1 VAKLRGAAAYA
12 GLVAIAA
19 SIAACNTNAV
29 APPLTA
35 APTPATCGAASF
47 PNRDQASLRAMR
59 DARRPLDVTFIA
71 SPHRSI
77 QRIYQP
83 DWAGPVLFAPG
94 AKSLQI
100 PAHRFCAVEGEWTV
114 PKARPTINCSN
125 RFEETDGSSLWIAID
140 GWMAT
145 FKAHAKRDGK
155 WHTYDSTD
163 ILQAGTESDV
173 HCYHGKG
180 AKYPTSAYFWIEWS
194 GTRNVAVTKHSRNL
208 PLHAGDT
215 IFVRIAADTSGP
227 HAWQRATLSFV
238 NETTGFYLP
247 PRTFDSGCV
256 DCDTRFSRPAR
267 LAGDTVE
274 WIVEA
279 TFYSAYKKSLPN
291 TLDDFGVVPMTQ
303 VAATDVDGVVY
314 DMRHLNG
321 ATPNIDWMTWNAIP
335 PSEKGTLL
343 ACAEI
348 DAPQTVTFSRA
359 PYVISTPGQQGDLE
373 PKPKRCRQS

>member
-1 VAKLRGAAAYA
+1 MAHNKAGAYIALAAVAAAN
-12 GLVAIAA
+12 
-19 SIAACNTNAV
+19 AACNTNAV
-29 APPLTA
+29 APLTA
-35 APTPATCGAASF
+35 VSTPVPCSATSF
-47 PNRDQASLRAMR
+47 PAGDQGWLRATR
-59 DARRPLDVTFIA
+59 AAKRPFDVTFIA
-71 SPHRSI
+71 SSHRSI
-77 QRIYQP
+77 QRVYQT

-94 AKSLQI
+94 AKPLQI

-114 PKARPTINCSN
+114 PKALPTINCSN
-125 RFEETDGSSLWIAID
+125 RFEQTDGSSLWIAID

-145 FKAHAKRDGK
+145 FKAHTKRDGQ

-163 ILQAGTESDV
+163 ILQAGSESDV
-173 HCYHGKG
+173 HCYHGKT

-215 IFVRIAADTSGP
+215 IYVRIAADTLGT
-227 HAWQRATLSFV
+227 HAWQRATLWFV

-256 DCDTRFSRPAR
+256 DCGTRFSGPAR
-267 LAGDTVE
+267 LAGDTAE

-279 TFYSAYKKSLPN
+279 TFYSAYRKSLPN
-291 TLDDFGVVPMTQ
+291 TLDDFGVIPMTQ
-303 VAATDVDGVVY
+303 VIATDVDGVVY
-314 DMRHLNG
+314 DMRHFNG
-321 ATPNIDWMTWNAIP
+321 ATPNMDWMTWNAVP

-343 ACAEI
+343 ACAVI
-348 DAPQTVTFSRA
+348 SASQAVTFSRA
-359 PYVISTPGQQGDLE
+359 PYVISTPGQQGNLE